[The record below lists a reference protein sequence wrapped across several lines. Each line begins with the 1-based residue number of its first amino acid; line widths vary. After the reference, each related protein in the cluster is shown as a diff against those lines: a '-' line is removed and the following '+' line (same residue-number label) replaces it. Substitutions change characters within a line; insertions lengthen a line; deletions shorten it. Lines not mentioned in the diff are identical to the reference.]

1 MPNFERP
8 GDEIRMPK
16 AKKRALSTTSESD
29 GESNHNQASSVS
41 PVKAKKKKANDEKK
55 VKSATASSSSDE
67 QGKAAKKAKKEKKD
81 ILPSVK
87 EIKDVKK
94 PPVALPSPVAVA
106 AVPAVPEDD
115 SKKQIKTTTVKDM
128 LRLKR
133 DNLAKKMEA
142 GKSSSGTTTTTD
154 NDEDDGSESV
164 SSLAVS
170 ESSHDG
176 NEVQPVVNGTK
187 ELTLPSAFTPDLI
200 QSITSLKNYAES
212 TAKHNINFFDTQVKE
227 QLLKIDSLAKLQ
239 GSSIQVQVYKQLEIF
254 IPCPKKAILSKVNRF
269 RTQKAEG
276 NVKAEVK
283 KLKMAVN
290 NIMPDL
296 VRKFDDDLKEFE
308 GKKNINHIIGTG
320 SPLEHKQP
328 RRRFHWNDNL
338 RQILFDLSQFIAEFH
353 KFSKSKKESL
363 DDYFTKYLNEN
374 VLPLWPEGW
383 IKIEDFMKELERK
396 KKREARS
403 PQTPSNGK
411 SSSHKTEM
419 SMVNGK
425 SSSSVIKKASDHSI
439 NSIMSSTSPSPP
451 SASQHS
457 SSKVQNETPKSSKT
471 QPAAAVDVDLEKVSS
486 DLLKVSQKV
495 ATPKFSQVASPQDVV
510 KPEKIRI
517 SDGSDSDCAII
528 ESPVKTPIKPQQQ
541 QQQQQPIVHH
551 NNNNNNKVSHTTTK
565 PPSPT
570 AQQKESKKSSKKAD
584 DYSTLIN
591 SFEMLTVSNKFT
603 YF

>member
-16 AKKRALSTTSESD
+16 AKKRALSTTSESE
-29 GESNHNQASSVS
+29 GETNQNQASIS

-67 QGKAAKKAKKEKKD
+67 QGRAAKKAKKEKKE
-81 ILPSVK
+81 ILPPVK
-87 EIKDVKK
+87 EIKEVKDIKEIKEVKK
-94 PPVALPSPVAVA
+94 QPVSVLPGAA
-106 AVPAVPEDD
+106 AVVPEDD

-142 GKSSSGTTTTTD
+142 GKSSSGTNTTTD

-170 ESSHDG
+170 ESSHES
-176 NEVQPVVNGTK
+176 NVEAPQPPSVNGSK
-187 ELTLPSAFTPDLI
+187 ELTLPSTFAPELI
-200 QSITSLKNYAES
+200 QSITSLKNYAET
-212 TAKHNINFFDTQVKE
+212 TAKNNANFFDNQVKE
-227 QLLKIDSLAKLQ
+227 QLLKIDGLAKLQ

-254 IPCPKKAILSKVNRF
+254 IPCPKKTILSKVNRF
-269 RTQKAEG
+269 RTQKSEG
-276 NVKAEVK
+276 SVKAQVK

-290 NIMPDL
+290 TIMPDL
-296 VRKFDDDLKEFE
+296 VRKYDEDLKEFE

-320 SPLEHKQP
+320 SPLEGKGP

-338 RQILFDLSQFIAEFH
+338 RQILFDLSQSIAEFH

-363 DDYFTKYLNEN
+363 DDYFSKYLSDH
-374 VLPLWPEGW
+374 VLPIWPEGW
-383 IKIEDFMKELERK
+383 IKIEDFVKELERK

-403 PQTPSNGK
+403 PQSTSNGK
-411 SSSHKTEM
+411 SQKTEM

-425 SSSSVIKKASDHSI
+425 SPSSHQSVIKKASDHSI

-451 SASQHS
+451 LVSQHS
-457 SSKVQNETPKSSKT
+457 SSKVQSETPKSSKT
-471 QPAAAVDVDLEKVSS
+471 QVIELEKLSS
-486 DLLKVSQKV
+486 ASELLKVSQ
-495 ATPKFSQVASPQDVV
+495 PKTVPKYIQSPPQEVV
-510 KPEKIRI
+510 KTEKTRI

-528 ESPVKTPIKPQQQ
+528 ESPIKTPMKPQQQ
-541 QQQQQPIVHH
+541 PTQQQPHS
-551 NNNNNNKVSHTTTK
+551 NNNNKIIHSTPTAAST
-565 PPSPT
+565 PSP
-570 AQQKESKKSSKKAD
+570 QQPKENKKISNKKSD

-591 SFEMLTVSNKFT
+591 SFEMLTVSCKN
-603 YF
+603 